1 MTEKSVSE
9 PVEID
14 GADGHEIQRLIIEI
28 LDENRLMSIATNRP
42 DGWPQV
48 TVVNYLRQGRALY
61 FVVARDSQK
70 FTNICRDSR
79 VSIAVGGGAGPAA
92 PVRGLSMA
100 ARVSEILEPDRIEE
114 LNKLIWSRPT
124 EAAFTPHPSS
134 ANVAVLEAR
143 PQIVSVIDYAT
154 PPGRRVLVRVIDDW
168 RVERISA

>member
-1 MTEKSVSE
+1 MTAKSVGG
-9 PVEID
+9 PAAID
-14 GADGHEIQRLIIEI
+14 GADDPEIQRLIIEI
-28 LDENRLMSIATNRP
+28 LDDNRLMSIATNRP

-70 FTNICRDSR
+70 FANIGRDPR
-79 VSIAVGGGAGPAA
+79 VSIAIGGGAGAGG

-100 ARVSEILEPDRIEE
+100 ARVSEVVEPDRIED
-114 LNKLIWSRPT
+114 LNRLIWGRPAD
-124 EAAFTPHPSS
+124 AAFTPHPSS

-154 PPGRRVLVRVIDDW
+154 PPGRRLLVRIVEDW
-168 RVERISA
+168 RVERIPD

>member
-1 MTEKSVSE
+1 MSAKSVST

-14 GADGHEIQRLIIEI
+14 GADEHEIQRLIIEI
-28 LDENRLMSIATNRP
+28 LDENRLMSLGVNRE

-48 TVVNYLRQGRALY
+48 TMVNYLRQGRALY

-70 FTNICRDSR
+70 FANISRDSR
-79 VSIAVGGGAGPAA
+79 VSIAIGGGAGQEA

-100 ARVSEILEPDRIEE
+100 ARVSELLEPERITE
-114 LNKLIWSRPT
+114 LNKLIWSRPA

-143 PQIVSVIDYAT
+143 PQIVSVIDYTT

-168 RVERISA
+168 RVERVPA

>member
-1 MTEKSVSE
+1 MTAKSLSE
-9 PVEID
+9 PAGID
-14 GADGHEIQRLIIEI
+14 GADDRELQRLIIEI
-28 LDENRLMSIATNRP
+28 LDENRLMSIAANRP

-70 FTNICRDSR
+70 LANIGRDPR
-79 VSIAVGGGAGPAA
+79 VSIAVGGGAGPGA

-100 ARVSEILEPDRIEE
+100 ARVSEVVEPDRIEE
-114 LNKLIWSRPT
+114 LNRLIWGRPA

-143 PQIVSVIDYAT
+143 PQIVSLIDYAT
-154 PPGRRVLVRVIDDW
+154 PPGRRVLVRIVDDW
-168 RVERISA
+168 RVERVSA

>member
-1 MTEKSVSE
+1 MTAKDAHP

-14 GADGHEIQRLIIEI
+14 GADEHEIQRLIIEI
-28 LDENRLMSIATNRP
+28 LDENRLMSIGVNRP

-70 FTNICRDSR
+70 FANISRDSR
-79 VSIAVGGGAGPAA
+79 VSIAIGGGAGREA

-100 ARVSEILEPDRIEE
+100 ARVSEVLEPDRIEQ
-114 LNKLIWSRPT
+114 LNKLIWSRPA

-154 PPGRRVLVRVIDDW
+154 PPGRRVLVRVVDEW
-168 RVERISA
+168 RVERVSP